1 MDNRELAKNLIDDF
15 GGANN
20 LTEVINCMTRVRVR
34 VKDPDKVAYDKIRT
48 HEGVMGLV
56 EGDQIQVVLGPGK
69 SEKVAKAMAE
79 LSNTKFSEETESMDS
94 QDNYEGQTDKQNLE
108 RRTKENKEAYKAK
121 QKQSGF
127 KKFTAAIASIFVPL
141 IPAFVGAGLIGG
153 IASVLSNMAT
163 AGTING
169 DNVNTLIQVLNV
181 MKGGLYTYLNIFIG
195 INAAKVFGA
204 NEGLGGVVGGMVYL
218 AGMNPDMPINNIFL
232 GTPLAAGQGGVIGVL
247 ISVYLLSKIENAFHK
262 VIPDSLDIIL
272 VPMLSLLIVGLL
284 TMFIIMPFA
293 GLISNGLIGF
303 IDSVINMGGAISG
316 FILGALFLP
325 MVMLG
330 LHQILTPIHVAMIE
344 SQGATYLLP
353 ILAMAGAGQVGAA
366 LAILVKCRK
375 NKQITTIAKGGLP
388 VGFLGIG
395 EPLIYALTLPMGKAF
410 ITACLGGGIGGAVI
424 GAIGGIGATAI
435 GPSGLALIPL
445 IYNNRG
451 LAYLVGLF
459 AGYIGGFV
467 LTYFFGI
474 DDKYVE
480 GASLDNSNK
489 FEFK

>member
-1 MDNRELAKNLIDDF
+1 MDNNTLAKLLVDDF
-15 GGANN
+15 GGSDN
-20 LTEVINCMTRVRVR
+20 LIEVINCMTRVRVK
-34 VKDPDKVAYDKIRT
+34 VKDSSKVNFGAIKSR
-48 HEGVMGLV
+48 EGVMGLV

-79 LSNTKFSEETESMDS
+79 ISNAKLSEESAA
-94 QDNYEGQTDKQNLE
+94 GTDLE
-108 RRTKENKEAYKAK
+108 RRTRENKEAYKAK
-121 QKQSGF
+121 QTQSGF
-127 KKFTAAIASIFVPL
+127 KKFTATIASIFVPL

-163 AGTING
+163 AGTLTG
-169 DNVNTLIQVLNV
+169 DGVNNLIQILNV
-181 MKGGLYTYLNIFIG
+181 MKNGLYAYLNIFIG
-195 INAAKVFGA
+195 INTAKVFGA

-218 AGMNPDMPINNIFL
+218 TGMNPDMPINNIFL

-247 ISVYLLSKIENAFHK
+247 ISVFLLSKIENALHK
-262 VIPDSLDIIL
+262 IIPDSLDIIL
-272 VPMLSLLIVGLL
+272 VPMLSLLAVGLL

-303 IDSVINMGGAISG
+303 INGVINIGGAVSG

-344 SQGATYLLP
+344 QQGATYLLP

-366 LAILVKCRK
+366 LAILVKCRN

-424 GAIGGIGATAI
+424 GAIGSIGSTAI

-445 IYNNRG
+445 IYQNRWLGYLAG
-451 LAYLVGLF
+451 LI

-467 LTYFFGI
+467 LTYFFGV
-474 DDKYVE
+474 DQKYVD
-480 GASLDNSNK
+480 GASLDNTSK